1 MLSGAAASPSRA
13 SDIPTPPPKA
23 VHALAG
29 ASRSRHYGGA
39 QGNPSEV
46 RDCHQSEQSVLR
58 RLLLAADL
66 RVCAPG
72 RTRTCTLRIR
82 SETRPIGL
90 VLPESIATGRVRFAV
105 CLVVSWVALLRRP
118 DCQRDCQCHH
128 GLAFG
133 QLSGGSPG
141 AHMHSS
147 GTWGLSVRVMRLRL
161 REHASPRAKIGAR
174 DPRRLVRGGSGRSRA
189 TGPGRG

>member
-29 ASRSRHYGGA
+29 ASRIRHYGGA

-46 RDCHQSEQSVLR
+46 RDCHQSKQSILLR
-58 RLLLAADL
+58 LFLAADL

-82 SETRPIGL
+82 SETRPVRL
-90 VLPESIATGRVRFAV
+90 VIPRRIAAGRVRSPVRPVRFRAV
-105 CLVVSWVALLRRP
+105 LFQP
-118 DCQRDCQCHH
+118 PDYQGDCQPH
-128 GLAFG
+128 GRTQVNFRPNDWTPPRPGLHP
-133 QLSGGSPG
+133 LGG
-141 AHMHSS
+141 A
-147 GTWGLSVRVMRLRL
+147 V
-161 REHASPRAKIGAR
+161 PRA
-174 DPRRLVRGGSGRSRA
+174 RSTADNSSSAA
-189 TGPGRG
+189 TGSIR